1 MEKRLSDNFGSKVK
15 IITGRKKGKIEIEY
29 YGNDDFTRIMEK
41 LGLKHN
47 WKAHRKDDFWR
58 IEYKITSKD
67 KKRLKLRFKR
77 EKGEWEKWRKN
88 QSLFGCTV

>member
-47 WKAHRKDDFWR
+47 
-58 IEYKITSKD
+58 
-67 KKRLKLRFKR
+67 
-77 EKGEWEKWRKN
+77 
-88 QSLFGCTV
+88 